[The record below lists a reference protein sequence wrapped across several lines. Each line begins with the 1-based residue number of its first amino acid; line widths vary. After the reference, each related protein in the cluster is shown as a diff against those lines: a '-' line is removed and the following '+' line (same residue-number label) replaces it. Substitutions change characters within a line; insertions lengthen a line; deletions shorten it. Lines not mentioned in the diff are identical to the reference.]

1 MDGREEI
8 RMKRA
13 IIVNGFV
20 CTLLATTAIALGA
33 QEANQ
38 PNRYQGTSNP
48 PPDSTIT
55 TPAPEAA
62 PQNTSPAKPSPSHY
76 AQPQAAPPPYAAES
90 VPNEGDPAQAN
101 VPAPANAT
109 ETLPPPSHGDGTDDG
124 IVQVAPGD
132 NPPQR
137 GFDRRAEMADPDGDI
152 VHPAPLPQG
161 ELGEGTN
168 IRVRLMGRL
177 STSETQP
184 GESFHTRVASDVVQ
198 NGQVIIP
205 VGSQIDGKVLSVST
219 GHAGGHGSMRLRPD
233 SVTLPDGSHFRL
245 YAQLSGAPGSTDR
258 IGNEGL
264 VTPGSRLKKDGI
276 EYGGAV
282 GAGAV
287 TGAILGGPGGAL
299 AGTIIGAS
307 VISVHLLVS
316 HPQATLENGTVLLF
330 TLSEPLN
337 LVAATPTGN

>member
-1 MDGREEI
+1 
-8 RMKRA
+8 
-13 IIVNGFV
+13 
-20 CTLLATTAIALGA
+20 
-33 QEANQ
+33 
-38 PNRYQGTSNP
+38 
-48 PPDSTIT
+48 
-55 TPAPEAA
+55 
-62 PQNTSPAKPSPSHY
+62 
-76 AQPQAAPPPYAAES
+76 
-90 VPNEGDPAQAN
+90 
-101 VPAPANAT
+101 
-109 ETLPPPSHGDGTDDG
+109 
-124 IVQVAPGD
+124 
-132 NPPQR
+132 
-137 GFDRRAEMADPDGDI
+137 MADPDGDM
-152 VHPAPLPQG
+152 VHPAPLAPG

-219 GHAGGHGSMRLRPD
+219 GHAGGHGSMRLRPET
-233 SVTLPDGSHFRL
+233 VTLPDGSHFRI
-245 YAQLSGAPGSTDR
+245 YAQLSGAPGSSDR

-282 GAGAV
+282 GAGAI

-337 LVAATPTGN
+337 LVAAAPTGN

>member
-1 MDGREEI
+1 
-8 RMKRA
+8 MKRA
-13 IIVNGFV
+13 ILVNGLV
-20 CTLLATTAIALGA
+20 CTLLTTTAVAMRA
-33 QEANQ
+33 QQANQ
-38 PNRYQGTSNP
+38 SNSYQGTSNP

-55 TPAPEAA
+55 TPAPEAV
-62 PQNTSPAKPSPSHY
+62 PQAKPSPSHY
-76 AQPQAAPPPYAAES
+76 AQPQPAPPPYAAET
-90 VPNEGDPAQAN
+90 VPNENAPTQAN
-101 VPAPANAT
+101 APAPPRAA
-109 ETLPPPSHGDGTDDG
+109 ETLPPPSNGDGTDDG

-132 NPPQR
+132 NPSQR
-137 GFDRRAEMADPDGDI
+137 GLNQRAEMTDPDGDI
-152 VHPAPLPQG
+152 VHPTPLPPG
-161 ELGEGTN
+161 ELGEGTD

-184 GESFHTRVASDVVQ
+184 GESFHTRVATDVVQ

-205 VGSQIDGKVLSVST
+205 AGSQIDGKVLSVST

-233 SVTLPDGSHFRL
+233 SVTLPDGSHFRI

-282 GAGAV
+282 GAGAI

-299 AGTIIGAS
+299 AGTLIGAG

-337 LVAATPTGN
+337 LVASAPTGN